1 MWGCP
6 ARTAAEDALYCLAM
20 LAVVG
25 TPPFSQ
31 MGLENLKG
39 TVLNQKSIV
48 NTKVKNQMRSHVEA
62 FG

>member
-1 MWGCP
+1 MWGCL
-6 ARTAAEDALYCLAM
+6 ARTAAGDTLYRSAM
-20 LAVVG
+20 LAMIG
-25 TPPFSQ
+25 TPPCSQ

-48 NTKVKNQMRSHVEA
+48 NTKVKNQMSGHVGI